1 MKLNNMVFSSFYSLD
16 SYQDQVLWYLS
27 LLGEMRSAHQCLLTI
42 NLATKMLLAVNTC
55 HMCSIPGKKIFFAS
69 ISRKGVGENNKIQ
82 ARGAAVLLDDDENLK
97 KKIHGTWRKKK
108 GSQNHISVVIFFEK
122 IRAFSVIK
130 STGFGARQA

>member
-42 NLATKMLLAVNTC
+42 NLATKNALGCQHMSHVFNTR
-55 HMCSIPGKKIFFAS
+55 KKIFFAS